1 MATTKRIL
9 SIDKKKKSSNT
20 KSKSNKPI
28 KIVKTEK
35 KKKKRKL
42 SIIINIL
49 LSFLMIIGIAIM
61 GAVIAFGAYIV
72 INAPEFDT
80 DKLTNKEASIFYDR
94 YGNEI
99 MRVGTEQRAPI
110 NYDDL
115 PEVLIDA
122 IVAVEDSRFFQHN
135 GFDIVRFVKASIG
148 QLTGQAGAGGASALT
163 MQVAKNAFSRDEEGK
178 IASSGVEG
186 IIRKFND
193 IYISIFKIEK
203 EYNKEEII
211 E

>member
-49 LSFLMIIGIAIM
+49 LSFFMIIGIAIM

-99 MRVGTEQRAPI
+99 MRVGTEQRDPI

-148 QLTGQAGAGGASALT
+148 QVTGQAGAGGAST
-163 MQVAKNAFSRDEEGK
+163 
-178 IASSGVEG
+178 
-186 IIRKFND
+186 
-193 IYISIFKIEK
+193 
-203 EYNKEEII
+203 
-211 E
+211 